1 MTLLRLN
8 TDPSPQQLRA
18 FALLWLGLLAAAA
31 GWLATRGAS
40 HATVGVTAI
49 VAVAIPL
56 AGWAFPRLLRAVFVG
71 LSYATYP
78 IGLVVSAVLLGAV
91 YYLVLT
97 PIGLLA
103 RFLGYDPMARRFD
116 PQARSYWIARRP
128 RADLERY
135 FRQS

>member
-8 TDPSPQQLRA
+8 TDPSPKQLRA
-18 FALLWLGLLAAAA
+18 FALLWLGFLAAAA
-31 GWLATRGAS
+31 GWLAARGAS
-40 HATVGVTAI
+40 HTTVGVTAI
-49 VAVAIPL
+49 VAVALPL
-56 AGWAFPRLLRAVFVG
+56 AGWAFPLVLRAVFVG

-78 IGLVVSAVLLGAV
+78 IGLVVSAVLLGAI
-91 YYLVLT
+91 YYLVFT

-103 RFLGYDPMARRFD
+103 RLLGYDPMARRFD

-128 RADLERY
+128 RGDLERY